1 MKKSYLKYL
10 SSLLLF
16 GSNGIVASYILLN
29 SHEIVFLR
37 TFIGSIFLLC
47 LFLLSKQK
55 LQAFVNKKDAIYLIA
70 SGISTGISWLFLY
83 QAYTE
88 IGVSLATL
96 ACYCG
101 PIIVILL
108 SPLIFNERL
117 DIYKISGFIIVFTGM
132 IFVNGSELSQ
142 TGISFGLICGILSAV
157 TYSLMVIFAKK
168 VKTINGLE
176 YSFIQLISSFLIV
189 AIFLGLKQG
198 FYIPKLTENIFPVL
212 FLGVINTGI
221 GCYLYFSS
229 IKELP
234 AGTVAICGYLEP
246 LSALFFSAIF
256 LNERLSFIQIIGAI
270 FIIGGAIIAELS
282 KYLKEKKFES
292 EIEDSTQLSSNE

>member
-1 MKKSYLKYL
+1 M
-10 SSLLLF
+10 
-16 GSNGIVASYILLN
+16 
-29 SHEIVFLR
+29 
-37 TFIGSIFLLC
+37 
-47 LFLLSKQK
+47 
-55 LQAFVNKKDAIYLIA
+55 
-70 SGISTGISWLFLY
+70 FLY

-142 TGISFGLICGILSAV
+142 TGISFGLVCGILSAV

>member
-37 TFIGSIFLLC
+37 TFIGSIFLIC
-47 LFLLSKQK
+47 LLLLSKQK
-55 LQAFVNKKDAIYLIA
+55 LQAFDNKKDAIYLIA

-132 IFVNGSELSQ
+132 IFVNGSEL
-142 TGISFGLICGILSAV
+142 
-157 TYSLMVIFAKK
+157 
-168 VKTINGLE
+168 
-176 YSFIQLISSFLIV
+176 
-189 AIFLGLKQG
+189 
-198 FYIPKLTENIFPVL
+198 
-212 FLGVINTGI
+212 
-221 GCYLYFSS
+221 
-229 IKELP
+229 
-234 AGTVAICGYLEP
+234 
-246 LSALFFSAIF
+246 
-256 LNERLSFIQIIGAI
+256 
-270 FIIGGAIIAELS
+270 
-282 KYLKEKKFES
+282 
-292 EIEDSTQLSSNE
+292 

>member
-142 TGISFGLICGILSAV
+142 TGISFGLVCGILSAV
-157 TYSLMVIFAKK
+157 TYSLMVIFTKK

-176 YSFIQLISSFLIV
+176 YSFIQLISSFFIV

-270 FIIGGAIIAELS
+270 FIIGGAVIAELS

>member
-1 MKKSYLKYL
+1 MK
-10 SSLLLF
+10 
-16 GSNGIVASYILLN
+16 
-29 SHEIVFLR
+29 FLR

-70 SGISTGISWLFLY
+70 SGISTGVSWLFLY

-132 IFVNGSELSQ
+132 VFVNGSELSQ
-142 TGISFGLICGILSAV
+142 TGISFGLVCGILSAV
-157 TYSLMVIFAKK
+157 AYSLLVIFAKK

-234 AGTVAICGYLEP
+234 AGTVAIGGYLEP

-282 KYLKEKKFES
+282 KYLKGKKFES

>member
-1 MKKSYLKYL
+1 MKKAYLKYL

-16 GSNGIVASYILLN
+16 GSNGIVASYIILN
-29 SHEIVFLR
+29 SYEIVFLR
-37 TFIGSIFLLC
+37 TLIGSIFLLC
-47 LFLLSKQK
+47 IFLFSKQK
-55 LQAFVNKKDAIYLIA
+55 LQALKNKKDVFYLVTA
-70 SGISTGISWLFLY
+70 GISTGLSWLFLY

-101 PIIVILL
+101 PIIVIML
-108 SPLIFNERL
+108 SPLIFNESL
-117 DIYKISGFIIVFTGM
+117 NIYKISGFIIVFTGM

-142 TGISFGLICGILSAV
+142 TGISFGLVCGILSAI
-157 TYSLMVIFAKK
+157 TYSVMIIFAKK

-176 YSFIQLISSFLIV
+176 YTFIQLISSFLIV

-198 FYIPKLTENIFPVL
+198 FYIPKLMENIFPVL
-212 FLGVINTGI
+212 FLGIINTGI

-229 IKELP
+229 IKDIP

-246 LSALFFSAIF
+246 LSALFFSVIF
-256 LNERLSFIQIIGAI
+256 LSEKLSFIQIIGAT
-270 FIIGGAIIAELS
+270 FIIGGAILAES
-282 KYLKEKKFES
+282 SRYLKK
-292 EIEDSTQLSSNE
+292 

>member
-1 MKKSYLKYL
+1 MRKSYLKYL
-10 SSLLLF
+10 LSLLLF
-16 GSNGIVASYILLN
+16 GSNGVVASHIIL
-29 SHEIVFLR
+29 SSYEIVFLR
-37 TFIGSIFLLC
+37 TLIGSIFLFFIF
-47 LFLLSKQK
+47 LFSKQK
-55 LQAFVNKKDAIYLIA
+55 LKALENKKDALYLVA
-70 SGISTGISWLFLY
+70 SGISTGLCWLFLY

-88 IGVSLATL
+88 ISVSLATL

-101 PIIVILL
+101 PIIVIML
-108 SPLIFNERL
+108 SPLIFNESL
-117 DIYKISGFIIVFTGM
+117 NVYKISGFIIVFTGM
-132 IFVNGSELSQ
+132 IFVNGNELSQ
-142 TGISFGLICGILSAV
+142 AGMSFGLICGILSAI
-157 TYSLMVIFAKK
+157 TYCLMVIFAKR
-168 VKTINGLE
+168 VKIIDGLE
-176 YSFIQLISSFLIV
+176 YSLIQLSSSFFIV

-221 GCYLYFSS
+221 GCYFYFSS

-270 FIIGGAIIAELS
+270 FIIGGAALAELS
-282 KYLKEKKFES
+282 KYINKNKSEVETEES
-292 EIEDSTQLSSNE
+292 SQLSKNE

>member
-37 TFIGSIFLLC
+37 TFIGSIFLIC
-47 LFLLSKQK
+47 LLLLSKQK
-55 LQAFVNKKDAIYLIA
+55 LQAFDNKKDAIYLIA

-142 TGISFGLICGILSAV
+142 TGISFGLVCGILSAV

-176 YSFIQLISSFLIV
+176 YSFIQLISSFFIV

-270 FIIGGAIIAELS
+270 LIIGGAIIAELS

>member
-70 SGISTGISWLFLY
+70 SGISTGVSWLFLY

-132 IFVNGSELSQ
+132 VFVNGSELSQ
-142 TGISFGLICGILSAV
+142 TGISFGLVCGILSAV
-157 TYSLMVIFAKK
+157 AYSLMVIFAKK

-234 AGTVAICGYLEP
+234 AGTVAICGYIEP

-282 KYLKEKKFES
+282 KYLKGKKFES

>member
-37 TFIGSIFLLC
+37 TFIGSIFLIC
-47 LFLLSKQK
+47 LLLLSKQK
-55 LQAFVNKKDAIYLIA
+55 LQAFDNKKDAIYLIA

-132 IFVNGSELSQ
+132 IFVNGSKLSQ
-142 TGISFGLICGILSAV
+142 TGISFGLVCGILSAV

-176 YSFIQLISSFLIV
+176 YSFIQLISSFFIV

-270 FIIGGAIIAELS
+270 FIIGGAVIAELS

>member
-37 TFIGSIFLLC
+37 TFIGSIFLIC
-47 LFLLSKQK
+47 LLLLSKQK
-55 LQAFVNKKDAIYLIA
+55 LQAFDNKKDAIYLIA

-88 IGVSLATL
+88 IGISLATL

-142 TGISFGLICGILSAV
+142 TGISFGLVCGILSAV

-176 YSFIQLISSFLIV
+176 YSFIQLISSFFIV

-234 AGTVAICGYLEP
+234 AVTVAICGYLEP

-270 FIIGGAIIAELS
+270 LIIGGAIIAELS

>member
-117 DIYKISGFIIVFTGM
+117 NIYKISGFIIVFTGM

-142 TGISFGLICGILSAV
+142 TGISFGLVCGILSAV

-270 FIIGGAIIAELS
+270 FIIGGAIISELS

>member
-37 TFIGSIFLLC
+37 TFIGIIFLLC

-55 LQAFVNKKDAIYLIA
+55 LQAFVNKKDSIYLIA

-142 TGISFGLICGILSAV
+142 TGISFGLVCGILSAV

-270 FIIGGAIIAELS
+270 LIIGGAIIAELS

>member
-70 SGISTGISWLFLY
+70 SGISTGVSWLFLY

-132 IFVNGSELSQ
+132 VFVNGSELSQ
-142 TGISFGLICGILSAV
+142 TGISFGLVCGILSAV
-157 TYSLMVIFAKK
+157 AYSLMVIFAKK

-282 KYLKEKKFES
+282 KYLKGKKFES

>member
-55 LQAFVNKKDAIYLIA
+55 LQAFVNKKDSIYLIA

>member
-37 TFIGSIFLLC
+37 TFIGIIFLLC

-55 LQAFVNKKDAIYLIA
+55 LQAFVNKKDSIYLIA

-142 TGISFGLICGILSAV
+142 TGISFGLVCGILSAV

>member
-70 SGISTGISWLFLY
+70 SGISTGVSWLFLY

-132 IFVNGSELSQ
+132 VFVNGSELSQ
-142 TGISFGLICGILSAV
+142 TGISFGLVCGILSAV
-157 TYSLMVIFAKK
+157 AYSLMVIFAKK

>member
-117 DIYKISGFIIVFTGM
+117 NIYKISGFIIVFTGM

-142 TGISFGLICGILSAV
+142 TGISFGLVCGILSAV

>member
-142 TGISFGLICGILSAV
+142 TGISFGLVCGILSAV

>member
-16 GSNGIVASYILLN
+16 GSNGIIASYILLN

-37 TFIGSIFLLC
+37 TFIGSIFLIC
-47 LFLLSKQK
+47 LLLLSKQK
-55 LQAFVNKKDAIYLIA
+55 LQAFDNKKDAIYLIA

-142 TGISFGLICGILSAV
+142 TGISFGLVCGILSAV

>member
-37 TFIGSIFLLC
+37 TFIGSIFLIC
-47 LFLLSKQK
+47 LLLLSKQK
-55 LQAFVNKKDAIYLIA
+55 LQAFDNKKDAIYLIA

-88 IGVSLATL
+88 IVVSLATL
-96 ACYCG
+96 ACYCC

-142 TGISFGLICGILSAV
+142 TGISFGLVCGILSAV

-176 YSFIQLISSFLIV
+176 YSFIQLISSFFIV

>member
-37 TFIGSIFLLC
+37 TFIGSIFLIC
-47 LFLLSKQK
+47 LLLLSKQK
-55 LQAFVNKKDAIYLIA
+55 LQAFDNKKDAIYLIA

-142 TGISFGLICGILSAV
+142 TGISFGLVCGILSAV

-176 YSFIQLISSFLIV
+176 YSFIQLISSFFIV

>member
-16 GSNGIVASYILLN
+16 GSNGIVASYIIL
-29 SHEIVFLR
+29 SSYEIVFLR
-37 TFIGSIFLLC
+37 TLIGSIFLLC
-47 LFLLSKQK
+47 VFLFSKQK
-55 LQAFVNKKDAIYLIA
+55 LQALENKKDVLYLAA

-83 QAYTE
+83 QAYAE

-101 PIIVILL
+101 PIIVIML

-117 DIYKISGFIIVFTGM
+117 NIYKISGFVIVFTGM

-142 TGISFGLICGILSAV
+142 AGISFGLICGILSAIA
-157 TYSLMVIFAKK
+157 YSIMVIFAKK

-176 YSFIQLISSFLIV
+176 YTFIQLISSFLIV

-212 FLGVINTGI
+212 FLGIINTGI

-229 IKELP
+229 IKDLP
-234 AGTVAICGYLEP
+234 AITVGICGYLEP

-256 LNERLSFIQIIGAI
+256 LNERLSFIQLTGAVL
-270 FIIGGAIIAELS
+270 IIGGAIIAESS
-282 KYLKEKKFES
+282 KYLKKNNLEIKSEKS
-292 EIEDSTQLSSNE
+292 NQLSTNK

>member
-70 SGISTGISWLFLY
+70 SGISTGVSWLFLY

-132 IFVNGSELSQ
+132 VFVNGSELSQ
-142 TGISFGLICGILSAV
+142 TGISFGLVCGILSAV

-282 KYLKEKKFES
+282 KYLKGKKFES

>member
-16 GSNGIVASYILLN
+16 GSNGIVAIYILLN

-55 LQAFVNKKDAIYLIA
+55 LQAFDNKKDAIYLIA

-142 TGISFGLICGILSAV
+142 TGISFGLVCGILSAV

-176 YSFIQLISSFLIV
+176 YSFIQLISSFFIV

-270 FIIGGAIIAELS
+270 LIIGGAIIAELS

-292 EIEDSTQLSSNE
+292 EIEDSTQLSNNE

>member
-70 SGISTGISWLFLY
+70 SGISTGVSWLFLY

-142 TGISFGLICGILSAV
+142 TGISFGLVCGILSAV
-157 TYSLMVIFAKK
+157 AYSLMVIFAKK

-282 KYLKEKKFES
+282 KYLKGKKFES

>member
-55 LQAFVNKKDAIYLIA
+55 LQAFVNKKDSIYLIA

-142 TGISFGLICGILSAV
+142 TGISFGLVCGILSAV

>member
-142 TGISFGLICGILSAV
+142 TGISFGLVCGILSAV

-176 YSFIQLISSFLIV
+176 YSFIQLISSFFIV

-270 FIIGGAIIAELS
+270 FIIGGAVIAELS

>member
-16 GSNGIVASYILLN
+16 GSNGVVASYILLN

-37 TFIGSIFLLC
+37 IFIGSIFLIC
-47 LFLLSKQK
+47 LLLSKQK
-55 LQAFVNKKDAIYLIA
+55 SQAFDNKKDAIYLIA

-117 DIYKISGFIIVFTGM
+117 DIYKISGFIIIFTGM

-142 TGISFGLICGILSAV
+142 TGISLGLVCGILSAV

-176 YSFIQLISSFLIV
+176 YSFIQLISSFFIV

-198 FYIPKLTENIFPVL
+198 LYIPKLTENIFPVL

-270 FIIGGAIIAELS
+270 FIIGGAVIAELS